1 MINQTRLK
9 KSLFFLIFL
18 SILWANPVN
27 NKNQPSLKKGTLAIL
42 AAKNKYLNHFLQF
55 IENTKETRQKSDDD
69 KNVQRTPP
77 LRLFFRKSKKSL
89 LSVRNASKKIT
100 FFSHFFLIFLFS
112 VLGKNMRFLGPPQNP
127 NSKKRPPKIGDFI
140 FWGFLQET

>member
-55 IENTKETRQKSDDD
+55 IENTKETRQIKAMMT
-69 KNVQRTPP
+69 KMFNVPP
-77 LRLFFRKSKKSL
+77 PYDYFSENLKK
-89 LSVRNASKKIT
+89 VYY
-100 FFSHFFLIFLFS
+100 
-112 VLGKNMRFLGPPQNP
+112 Q
-127 NSKKRPPKIGDFI
+127 
-140 FWGFLQET
+140 